1 MLESR
6 SSTELT
12 PAAREQQR
20 FTDSSACSYCPNA
33 SIVEVVPEGRSVQP
47 MRDNPVSNLVELAD
61 PNNCVAMSASAG
73 RQQGDGSRVS
83 EHGRRASPR
92 SSETGPTREDPGRS
106 YTPPLLQ
113 SAW

>member
-1 MLESR
+1 MIAMLESR

-61 PNNCVAMSASAG
+61 NYCGVPNNCVAMSASAG

-83 EHGRRASPR
+83 MGTEQAQEV
-92 SSETGPTREDPGRS
+92 SE
-106 YTPPLLQ
+106 
-113 SAW
+113 